1 MNMDRQQK
9 AEQLLEEK
17 VRKCEFSDEFYTLV
31 NDLVDECISEV
42 EEEVDGLCDDDGEGD
57 ETMWYDFVHEDMV
70 LILCERIKE
79 WLA

>member
-1 MNMDRQQK
+1 MDKQQK

-31 NDLVDECISEV
+31 NDLVDDCISEV
-42 EEEVDGLCDDDGEGD
+42 EAEVDGLCDDDEEGD

-70 LILCERIKE
+70 LILCDRIKE